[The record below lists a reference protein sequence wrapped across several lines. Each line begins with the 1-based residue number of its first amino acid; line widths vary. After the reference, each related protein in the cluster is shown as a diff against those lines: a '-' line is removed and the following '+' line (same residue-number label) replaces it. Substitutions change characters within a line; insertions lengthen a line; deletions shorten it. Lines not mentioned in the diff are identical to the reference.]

1 MSSADGWSVLLAG
14 LLAFAESALGMGAFF
29 PGEVAITAVVAGL
42 DRASQGAAV
51 LVLTLGATAGD
62 HVGYLLGRRFGPR
75 LAGSR
80 LVRRVGVDRWATAT
94 RLVQQRGAP
103 AIFVSRLLPLVRTV
117 MPAVAGVASMPY
129 PWFAAASV
137 SGSLVWATVWVT
149 AGGAVRALGALA
161 GPAGL
166 LLLVFAVGAAVL
178 LRWVLRRRAAR
189 VPCQA

>member
-14 LLAFAESALGMGAFF
+14 LLAFAESALGVGAFF

-51 LVLTLGATAGD
+51 LVLALGATAGD

-94 RLVQQRGAP
+94 RLVQRRGAP
-103 AIFVSRLLPLVRTV
+103 AVFVSRLLPLVRTV
-117 MPAVAGVASMPY
+117 MPAVAGVAGMRY
-129 PWFAAASV
+129 AWFAAASV
-137 SGSLVWATVWVT
+137 SGSLVWAMVWVT

-166 LLLVFAVGAAVL
+166 LLLVSAVGAAGLV
-178 LRWVLRRRAAR
+178 RWVLRRRAAR
-189 VPCQA
+189 ATARA